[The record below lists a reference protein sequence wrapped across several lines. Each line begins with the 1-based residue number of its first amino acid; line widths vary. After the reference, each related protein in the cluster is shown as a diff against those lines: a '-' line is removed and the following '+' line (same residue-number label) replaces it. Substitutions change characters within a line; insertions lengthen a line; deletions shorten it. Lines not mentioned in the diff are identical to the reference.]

1 MKASLNQ
8 IVGYVQPPAK
18 PGDSPKI
25 IKAKLIKHHQGDV
38 ARLDFSEGTPG
49 TDSFKEKHAIADYD
63 ETKKGENTWHLLDE
77 QPEAPGAASARKTA
91 AASA

>member
-18 PGDSPKI
+18 PGDSSKI
-25 IKAKLIKHHQGDV
+25 IKARLIKHHQGDV

-49 TDSFKEKHAIADYD
+49 TDGFKEKHAIADYND
-63 ETKKGENTWHLLDE
+63 DKVTENTWHLLE
-77 QPEAPGAASARKTA
+77 PEPAPGSPSARKPA